1 MKMARWLAAVV
12 AVCLMGGAALGST
25 YYVDATNG
33 DDSRDG
39 QSEATAWKTLNKV
52 NSSSFLPGDQILLK
66 RGEVWRESL
75 VPPSSGAP
83 GNPVKFDAYG
93 TGDAPEITGYL
104 PLGDAAWMLDS
115 GNVWKT
121 TATGNSMFWVRF
133 GSVWGNKQTAKA
145 NVLTDRDWYFASNT
159 LYVYAQ
165 GNPATYYGTIAAMLM
180 ANGQLVYINGK
191 SWIEKN
197 DIRRSVYDRL
207 VNGFIAVV
215 VSATI
220 ALHDHLGM
228 R

>member
-1 MKMARWLAAVV
+1 MARWLAAAIV
-12 AVCLMGGAALGST
+12 AVCLMGESALGST
-25 YYVDATNG
+25 YYVDATAG
-33 DDSRDG
+33 DDTRDG

-52 NSSSFLPGDQILLK
+52 NSSAFLPGDQILLK

-75 VPPSSGAP
+75 APPSSGVA
-83 GNPVKFDAYG
+83 GNPIKFDAYG
-93 TGDAPEITGYL
+93 TGDAPEISGSL
-104 PLGDAAWMLDS
+104 PLGNAAWTVDS
-115 GNVWKT
+115 GNVWKA
-121 TATGNSMFWVRF
+121 TATGNSMFWVLF

-159 LYVYAQ
+159 LYVFSQ
-165 GNPATYYGTIAAMLM
+165 GNPATYYGAVAAMLM
-180 ANGQLVYINGK
+180 ANGQLDYVNGK
-191 SWIEKN
+191 SWVEKN

-220 ALHDHLGM
+220 ALHDHFGL